1 MKAKILLLFTCF
13 LALFLSA
20 QERPIATNLT
30 SVHDYSTELV
40 FTDAFKQSRQW
51 ISYQA
56 DGNGPWDTQVA
67 VALNEQGYPLEI
79 PYDDGINP
87 PQHIRALMLWDIG
100 EALPQGQYRLL
111 VEGSGTVSL
120 RFGASGVFQ
129 CPVDTLVTVTG
140 GVALQIEAS
149 AADDPITDIKFIYP
163 DYVDTYEEQVFTEE
177 FLTFLADFQAIR
189 FMDWLRTNGSPVSS
203 WSERSRYDYFTQST
217 EQGVAWEYIV
227 ELANL
232 LEKDVWINVP
242 HQADDDYVQQL
253 ASFLLEHLS
262 ADLKIYVEY
271 SNEVWNSQ
279 FDQHHYAAEQGLLL
293 GYPEAAW
300 DRAWQYTAK
309 RSADIFRVF
318 TDTFGGA
325 DRLIRIIPTQ
335 AGNAWVTNRIMEYF
349 NNPMYNPTQVAAD
362 AIAIAPYFSGTEVA
376 NTIVSQ
382 GEVATITISEIVARM
397 QASLPVAFGYM
408 ADNQVVAD
416 EFGLDLIAYE
426 GGQHLVA
433 TGANVNIDELTVK
446 LNAAN
451 HHPDLQAAYCEYFDY
466 WYANHGGLFA
476 HFSSHGSYS
485 KWGSWGVKE
494 TMDDVNNP
502 KYLGL
507 QECVFSY
514 NDMSTSL
521 DESVEV
527 SAPWQVFP
535 NPTSNGEVS
544 ILGDFRA
551 AGISVFDALGRQVVL
566 PTINLSEG
574 QLRLQLPRSG
584 VYFVQVRKAGNT
596 QVLKAIYR

>member
-1 MKAKILLLFTCF
+1 MKKKMLFLFSCFFTLL
-13 LALFLSA
+13 LSA
-20 QERPIATNLT
+20 QERPIAINLT
-30 SVHDYSTELV
+30 SVVDYSTELV
-40 FTDAFKQSRQW
+40 FTDAFKQSREW
-51 ISYQA
+51 ISYQS
-56 DGNGPWDTQVA
+56 DGSGPWDTQVA
-67 VALNEQGYPLEI
+67 VPLNEQGYPLEI
-79 PYDDGINP
+79 PYDDGVNP
-87 PQHIRALMLWDIG
+87 PQNIRALMLWDIG
-100 EALPQGQYRLL
+100 EALPLGQYRLL

-120 RFGASGVFQ
+120 RFGANGVFQ
-129 CPVDTLVTVTG
+129 CPVDTMVTVTS

-149 AADDPITDIKFIYP
+149 DVDDPITDIKFIYP
-163 DYVDTYEEQVFTEE
+163 DYVDTYEEQAFTNEL
-177 FLTFLADFQAIR
+177 LTFLEDFQAIR
-189 FMDWLRTNGSPVSS
+189 FMDWLRTNGSNVTS

-217 EQGVAWEYIV
+217 GAGVAWEHVV

-232 LEKDVWINVP
+232 LQKDVWINVP
-242 HQADDDYVQQL
+242 HQADDDYLQQL
-253 ASFLLEHLS
+253 ASFLLEHL
-262 ADLKIYVEY
+262 DTELDIYVEY

-293 GYPEAAW
+293 GYPEASW

-325 DRLIRIIPTQ
+325 DRLVRIIPTQ
-335 AGNAWVTNRIMEYF
+335 AANAWVTNRIMEYF
-349 NNPMYNPTQVAAD
+349 NNPMYNPTQVEAD
-362 AIAIAPYFSGTEVA
+362 AIAIAPYFGGTDVA

-382 GEVATITISEIVARM
+382 GEVATITIPEIVARM
-397 QASLPVAFGYM
+397 QESLPVSFGYM
-408 ADNQVVAD
+408 DDNKVVAD
-416 EFGLDLIAYE
+416 DFGVDLIAYE

-433 TGANVNIDELTVK
+433 TGANVNIDELTAK

-451 HHPDLQAAYCEYFDY
+451 HHPDLQAAYCSYFDY
-466 WYANHGGLFA
+466 WYTNHGGLFA

-494 TMDDVNNP
+494 TMDDVENP

-507 QECVFSY
+507 QACVFAY

-521 DESVEV
+521 DELEEIST
-527 SAPWQVFP
+527 PWQVFP

-544 ILGDFRA
+544 ILGDFHA
-551 AGISVFDALGRQVVL
+551 AEIRVFDALGRQVIL
-566 PTINLSEG
+566 PTINLEEG
-574 QLRLQLPRSG
+574 QLRVQLPRSG

>member
-1 MKAKILLLFTCF
+1 MKTKILLSLTCF
-13 LALFLSA
+13 FTTLLSA
-20 QERPIATNLT
+20 QERPIAINLT
-30 SVHDYSTELV
+30 AVHDYSTELV
-40 FTDAFKQSRQW
+40 FTDAFKQSREW
-51 ISYQA
+51 ISYQS
-56 DGNGPWDTQVA
+56 DGSGPWDTQVT
-67 VALNEQGYPLEI
+67 VPLNERGYPLEI
-79 PYDDGINP
+79 PYDDGVNP
-87 PQHIRALMLWDIG
+87 PQHIRALLLWDIG

-120 RFGASGVFQ
+120 RFGANGVFQ

-149 AADDPITDIKFIYP
+149 VAADPITDIKFIYP
-163 DYVDTYEEQVFTEE
+163 DYVDNYEEQAFTDEL
-177 FLTFLADFQAIR
+177 LTFLEDFQAIR
-189 FMDWLRTNGSPVSS
+189 FMDWLRTNGSNVAS
-203 WSERSRYDYFTQST
+203 WSGRSRYDYFTQST
-217 EQGVAWEYIV
+217 EQGVAWEYVV

-242 HQADDDYVQQL
+242 HQADDDYIQQL
-253 ASFLLEHLS
+253 ASFFLANLS
-262 ADLKIYVEY
+262 TDLNIYVEY

-279 FDQHHYAAEQGLLL
+279 FAQHHYAAEQGLLL
-293 GYPEAAW
+293 GYPEASW

-325 DRLIRIIPTQ
+325 ERLIRIIPTQ
-335 AGNAWVTNRIMEYF
+335 AANAWVTNRIMEYF

-362 AIAIAPYFSGTEVA
+362 AIAIAPYFGGTDVA

-382 GEVATITISEIVARM
+382 GEVATITIPEIVARM

-408 ADNQVVAD
+408 EDNKVVAD
-416 EFGLDLIAYE
+416 NFDLDLIAYE

-433 TGANVNIDELTVK
+433 TGANVNIDELTAK

-451 HHPDLQAAYCEYFDY
+451 HHPDLQAAYCQYFDY
-466 WYANHGGLFA
+466 WYTNHGGLFA

-494 TMDDVNNP
+494 TMGDVNNP

-507 QECVFSY
+507 QACVFAY
-514 NDMSTSL
+514 NDMSTAVGEL
-521 DESVEV
+521 AEV
-527 SAPWQVFP
+527 FTPRQVFP
-535 NPTSNGEVS
+535 NPTSNGKVS
-544 ILGDFRA
+544 ILGDFHA
-551 AGISVFDALGRQVVL
+551 VEIGVFDALGRQVAL

-574 QLRLQLPRSG
+574 LLRIQLPRPG
-584 VYFVQVRKAGNT
+584 VYFVHLREAGNR
-596 QVLKAIYR
+596 QVLKVIYR